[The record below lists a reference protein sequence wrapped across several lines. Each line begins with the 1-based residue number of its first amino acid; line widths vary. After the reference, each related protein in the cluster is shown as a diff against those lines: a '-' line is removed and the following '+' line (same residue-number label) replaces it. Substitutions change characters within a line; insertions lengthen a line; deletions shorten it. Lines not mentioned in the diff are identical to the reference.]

1 MPDKSLAYIRFIY
14 FFIFYNQIVKGNETL
29 LIKTAK
35 PSFTR
40 AAFIPETPA
49 GALALAV
56 SGKGLARL
64 FFCNRDGYIHFLVDH
79 DLAEGSQAD
88 GLLGEAVRQ
97 VSEYFDGQR
106 KVFDLPL
113 DLSGQ
118 SPFREKAL
126 RQCARIPFGQT
137 ITYGEL
143 ANRAGHPK
151 AARAAGGAMAN
162 NPIALVIPCHRVV
175 GSDRGL
181 HGFSSPGGLGTKA
194 ILLRHEGVS
203 VEQERVR

>member
-1 MPDKSLAYIRFIY
+1 LINTEKTIFI
-14 FFIFYNQIVKGNETL
+14 
-29 LIKTAK
+29 
-35 PSFTR
+35 R
-40 AAFIPETPA
+40 AAFIPDTPA
-49 GALALAV
+49 GALALAI

-64 FFCNRDGYIHFLVDH
+64 FFCNRDGYIHFLADH
-79 DLAEGSQAD
+79 DLAEGSAAD

-97 VSEYFDGQR
+97 VSEYFNGQR

-118 SPFREKAL
+118 PPFREIVL
-126 RQCARIPFGQT
+126 RQCAQIPFGQT

-143 ANRAGHPK
+143 AARAGNPM

-203 VEQERVR
+203 VEQEKVR

>member
-1 MPDKSLAYIRFIY
+1 M
-14 FFIFYNQIVKGNETL
+14 
-29 LIKTAK
+29 IKTKK
-35 PSFTR
+35 PLFTS

-49 GALALAV
+49 GALAMAA
-56 SGKGLARL
+56 SKKGLARL
-64 FFCNRDGYIHFLVDH
+64 FFCARTDYVNFLADY
-79 DLAEGSQAD
+79 DLSEGSPAD
-88 GLLGEAVRQ
+88 GLLGEAFRQ
-97 VSEYFDGQR
+97 VTEYFDGQR

-126 RQCARIPFGQT
+126 WQCARIPFGQT

-143 ANRAGHPK
+143 ADRAGNPK
-151 AARAAGGAMAN
+151 AARAAGGAMAK

-181 HGFSSPGGLGTKA
+181 HGFSSPGGLDTKA
-194 ILLRHEGVS
+194 ILLRHEGVL
-203 VEQERVR
+203 VEQERAR